1 MLIAD
6 FIMKKRER
14 QAHYDI
20 DGYIAPGFPPRLILN
35 AVANN
40 YKIRGPR
47 YHVTIHSTIKPGI
60 FDFNVRET
68 TKETIHG
75 N

>member
-14 QAHYDI
+14 QPHYDI
-20 DGYIAPGFPPRLILN
+20 DGYIIPGMSPKMLLN

-40 YKIRGPR
+40 YDIKGPR
-47 YHVTIHSTIKPGI
+47 YHVTIHSTSIPGN
-60 FDFNVRET
+60 FEFNVRET
-68 TKETIHG
+68 TKESIDE
-75 N
+75 